1 MKDLQ
6 RGYVNQFAENL
17 TVKRTIQ
24 LVVVQFAAMHQN
36 SVPLMATLLCRL
48 EHHFS

>member
-6 RGYVNQFAENL
+6 RGYVDQFAENL

-24 LVVVQFAAMHQN
+24 LVVVQFAAMNQN
-36 SVPLMATLLCRL
+36 SVLLP
-48 EHHFS
+48 EISSVNVKSII